1 MARHERRVGYGLPT
15 LLAIGVHVLVLL
27 LTVLRWP
34 DSEATP
40 SSSSV
45 VQATLVST
53 ETATDK
59 AQRVEEAKASAA
71 QARQAEDAAEAA
83 REAERA
89 EAEAARQQAEAEAQ
103 AANEAERAEAEAA
116 RQQAEAQAQRRAE
129 EAARQAEL
137 RKQRAEQQRQEQ
149 AREEAAEAKRQAEE
163 EARKK
168 AEAAE
173 EAKRQAEEE
182 ARRKAEAAAE
192 AKRQA
197 EEEARRKAEAAK
209 EAERQ
214 RQEELKRAAEA
225 AASSLDN
232 LIAGEAQSIANAK
245 QAAQASNSFIN
256 LVRNAV
262 EQAWILPSGSNG
274 QLEALVRIQLLPTG
288 ELISAS
294 ISKSSG
300 DATFDRSVLLAVER
314 AAPFREMSELPASA
328 QSQFREFNLDFNPE
342 DVRR

>member
-71 QARQAEDAAEAA
+71 QAQQAEEAAEAA
-83 REAERA
+83 REAER
-89 EAEAARQQAEAEAQ
+89 
-103 AANEAERAEAEAA
+103 
-116 RQQAEAQAQRRAE
+116 
-129 EAARQAEL
+129 
-137 RKQRAEQQRQEQ
+137 QRQE
-149 AREEAAEAKRQAEE
+149 A
-163 EARKK
+163 
-168 AEAAE
+168 
-173 EAKRQAEEE
+173 
-182 ARRKAEAAAE
+182 
-192 AKRQA
+192 
-197 EEEARRKAEAAK
+197 
-209 EAERQ
+209 
-214 RQEELKRAAEA
+214 LKRAAEA